1 MKISPLSILLTTTFL
16 STPVFAQTTVN
27 SYEKLLNEL
36 SNSATADVVLD
47 MNGTGI
53 DLNGATGTTIA
64 DGQSV
69 TFKNI
74 DSWENTS
81 QNVINKGTAA
91 FNNVVFENND
101 AILGEGPAGGGG

>member
-1 MKISPLSILLTTTFL
+1 MRKITTLAILLT
-16 STPVFAQTTVN
+16 STCIISPANAETVN
-27 SYEKLLNEL
+27 TYEKLQEALAV
-36 SNSATADVVLD
+36 SDADVVLD